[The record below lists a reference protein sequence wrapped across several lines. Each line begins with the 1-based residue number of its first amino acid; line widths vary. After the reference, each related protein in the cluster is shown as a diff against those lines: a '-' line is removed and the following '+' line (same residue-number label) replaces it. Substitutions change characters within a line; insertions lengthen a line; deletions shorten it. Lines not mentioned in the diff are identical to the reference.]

1 MSGERT
7 TQVGEFE
14 RAFTAA
20 LLAGDQIAAETTIRE
35 AMDAKLSTA
44 DIDEGII
51 TPALW
56 QIGELWER
64 GEINVADEHLATEIS
79 IRVLALQREV
89 ERVAE
94 GRRARRVMLAGPGRL
109 PHGSVRRRRPRRD
122 ERRAFA
128 GRGRNLSA
136 RIRGRGGGR
145 RLGDACRAQLTDSTF
160 RRRFS

>member
-7 TQVGEFE
+7 TRVGEFE
-14 RAFTAA
+14 RGFTAA

-79 IRVLALQREV
+79 MRVLALQ
-89 ERVAE
+89 
-94 GRRARRVMLAGPGRL
+94 
-109 PHGSVRRRRPRRD
+109 PHGSVRRRRPRLD

-136 RIRGRGGGR
+136 RIRGRGSGR
-145 RLGDACRAQLTDSTF
+145 RLGDTCRAQLTDSTF
-160 RRRFS
+160 RRPSTTWVWRSKFAGSVM